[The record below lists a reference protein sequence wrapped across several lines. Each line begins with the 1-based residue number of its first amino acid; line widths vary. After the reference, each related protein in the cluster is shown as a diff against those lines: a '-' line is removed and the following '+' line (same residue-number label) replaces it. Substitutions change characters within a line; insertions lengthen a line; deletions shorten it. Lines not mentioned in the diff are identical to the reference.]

1 MKKQQEYW
9 TPSQHLGMA
18 WMLRHQAPQL
28 VGRLSRPQKKSL
40 QAAIRVSAAAA
51 KRGQKVGAAKPPQLP
66 KGANSLLPTPQAQ
79 APTPQAKTFPRA
91 PPPVGK
97 ALPAVPREG
106 SLPPPAPNPLKG
118 LAAKPPAQLQ
128 PSLPRLPPKLP

>member
-51 KRGQKVGAAKPPQLP
+51 KRGQKVGLAKPLQLP
-66 KGANSLLPTPQAQ
+66 KVPGLLAKGANPLLPTPQA
-79 APTPQAKTFPRA
+79 KMFPS
-91 PPPVGK
+91 
-97 ALPAVPREG
+97 AL
-106 SLPPPAPNPLKG
+106 NPLQG
-118 LAAKPPAQLQ
+118 LAAKPPVQLQ